1 MTWWLMRLLGAAH
14 PALEFDQRTRAEL
27 VQMLG
32 IIDAM
37 TAAERAQPQLV
48 GRQRQLRIA
57 SGLGT
62 EPSEVSNLLTMQMT
76 ISTAAR
82 KWRMRQGVPT
92 KGSA

>member
-1 MTWWLMRLLGAAH
+1 MNESPQNCQGGIGDFRKMLSGMVYPTCWTRMTWWLMRLLGAAH

-48 GRQRQLRIA
+48 GRQRH
-57 SGLGT
+57 
-62 EPSEVSNLLTMQMT
+62 
-76 ISTAAR
+76 
-82 KWRMRQGVPT
+82 
-92 KGSA
+92 